1 MVRVFALLALMTV
14 AGCAAVA
21 TTKQPGRHEVGDSY
35 SIATSTAWSHVA
47 GPPETWTI
55 EGPNLGV
62 LRTWAEV
69 EDGDRL
75 FQDPQKK
82 APAFREDFSA
92 VEVAE
97 LVADTIEAYVAGAD
111 VEISNFRPTAFGA
124 SDGFRF
130 DFSYVWEG
138 LPRRGR
144 AIGAIRDGELD
155 LILFDAPA
163 EHFFDLR
170 AAEIERIFLSV
181 NTDT

>member
-1 MVRVFALLALMTV
+1 MLRVFALLALMT
-14 AGCAAVA
+14 ATGCAAVA

-35 SIATSTAWSHVA
+35 SISTSTTWSYLA
-47 GPPETWTI
+47 GPPEAWTI
-55 EGPNLGV
+55 DGPNLGV

-69 EDGDRL
+69 EDGESL
-75 FQDPQKK
+75 FPRAEKK
-82 APAFREDFSA
+82 GPVFRSNFSA

-97 LVADTIEAYVAGAD
+97 LVADTYGAYVAGAD

-124 SDGFRF
+124 SEGFRF
-130 DFSYVWEG
+130 DFSFVSNG

-155 LILFDAPA
+155 LILFHAPA